1 MRFICFLWL
10 LLLLGGSLVCTLKLD
25 ELEMDAQVAPPPPVA
40 ANPKLNL
47 WRSFMGQVRQALHRF
62 QPTRSRTTTTST
74 TSTTTTTTKRPP
86 VQFRGTTKE
95 PELQFYGALNPIFQ
109 MRHF

>member
-10 LLLLGGSLVCTLKLD
+10 LLLLGGSSVCTLKLD

-40 ANPKLNL
+40 AYPKLNL

-62 QPTRSRTTTTST
+62 QPTRRRTTTTST
-74 TSTTTTTTKRPP
+74 TSTTTKRPS
-86 VQFRGTTKE
+86 VQLRGTTKE